1 MTSIVET
8 WRPVANYEG
17 VYEVSN
23 LGRVRTLERRVK
35 FCRGRTRV
43 QKGKILSQKL
53 SDKGYCYVEF
63 WKNGHRKV
71 KTVAHLVA
79 EAFIG
84 PRPQGLFVLHGPNGK
99 IDNSVQ
105 NLSYG
110 TAKENNYDRL
120 RDGTLPLGEMHALS
134 KLTEEKVRLIFYF
147 YNLGWHKKNI
157 AAMMNVTYQNVHAV
171 LIGKTWKHIILQSS
185 LE

>member
-17 VYEVSN
+17 AYEVSS
-23 LGRVRTLERRVK
+23 LGKVRALERKVK
-35 FCRGRTRV
+35 FCRGRSRV
-43 QKGKILSQKL
+43 QKGKILNQKL
-53 SDKGYCYVEF
+53 SGKGYYYVEL
-63 WKNGHRKV
+63 WKDGHK
-71 KTVAHLVA
+71 KIKMVAHLVA
-79 EAFIG
+79 EAFLG

-99 IDNSVQ
+99 RDNSEQ

-120 RDGTLPLGEMHALS
+120 RDGTLPLGEIHARS

-147 YNLGWHKKNI
+147 YDLGWHKKNI
-157 AAMMNVTYQNVHAV
+157 AAMMDTTYQNVHAI
-171 LIGKTWKHIILQSS
+171 LIGKTWKHIIL
-185 LE
+185 